1 MVLVIFTDGSAKG
14 NGKQSAV
21 GSIGVFFPGKEY
33 QNVSLNTNVTSKLY
47 NIKIAKITNNT
58 SELLAILHAIDTTK
72 NVNDIIVKSDSQYS
86 INCLTKWYIAWEKN
100 NWLTASK
107 KPVQNKE
114 IIQKILFLIKC
125 KNVKFEHIPAH
136 SKQPKNKT
144 SVEWFNWYGNNEADK
159 LTNLI

>member
-1 MVLVIFTDGSAKG
+1 M
-14 NGKQSAV
+14 
-21 GSIGVFFPGKEY
+21 FFPGKEY

-47 NIKIAKITNNT
+47 NIKIAKITNNA
-58 SELLAILHAIDTTK
+58 SELLAILHAVYTTK
-72 NVNDIIVKSDSQYS
+72 DANDIIVKSDSQYS

-100 NWLTASK
+100 NWLTAAK

-114 IIQKILFLIKC
+114 IIQKILCLLKG

-136 SKQPKNKT
+136 SKEPKNKT
-144 SVEWFNWYGNNEADK
+144 SIEWFNWYGNNEADK